1 MLWQAVRLGFP
12 SGVPYLNR
20 RLIGWFPP
28 LLFLGVLFFWP
39 LANILSRGFQGDWV
53 LHLLDLRDWQIT
65 WFTIWQA
72 VLSTLLTLVFAV
84 PGAYLLYRKKFVGV
98 RFVRSLI
105 TIPFMLPTI
114 VVATGFTIFRDVAGV
129 WTNPVLWIVTA
140 HVFLNYSLAVRTI
153 GSFWMSLDLQ
163 TEEAAALSGAGRFRT
178 VWDIS
183 LPQLKPALISAG
195 ASTFLYC
202 TASYG
207 VILVL
212 GGGQVHSLET
222 EIATA
227 ANTLLDLPKA
237 SALAL
242 IQSLLS
248 IVAFGVTQSGGRS
261 NIGIEVGEH
270 DGDVKNLDR
279 RDWLAS
285 LITLPLIA
293 VLILTPMALIV
304 YKTFSE
310 GAGFVGNFANLAGRG
325 TRNLLNLSVLD
336 SMGNSLRN
344 MVISATIAMVIG
356 VFVSY
361 LLAKPASTVS
371 QAVVKRLLDVAFLLP
386 LGISTV
392 VLGFGYLV
400 TFGGYPLPLRETWLV
415 TPLIQSVMAVPIV
428 IRLVYPALIAIER
441 SHIEAA
447 STAGATR
454 WQIWW
459 FIELPMVR
467 FSVYTAAAF
476 AALVSLGEFGASSLL
491 AYGDQATL
499 PTVLYTLISKPGG
512 QNYGMAMAAAT
523 LIIVLTFAVVFLIS
537 RENLQE
543 RRPKRNG
550 LA

>member
-1 MLWQAVRLGFP
+1 MLLLAERAGFR
-12 SGVPYLNR
+12 SGAPCLSR
-20 RLIGWFPP
+20 RLVGWIPP

-39 LANILSRGFQGDWV
+39 LTNILSRGFQGDW
-53 LHLLDLRDWQIT
+53 LFHLLNIRDWQIT

-72 VLSTLLTLVFAV
+72 LVSTALTLIFAI
-84 PGAYLLYRKKFVGV
+84 PGAYILYRKRFVGQRV
-98 RFVRSLI
+98 LRSII

-114 VVATGFTIFRDVAGV
+114 VVATGFTIFRDATHV
-129 WTNPVLWIVTA
+129 WSNPVFWIITA
-140 HVFLNYSLAVRTI
+140 HIFLNYSLAVRTI

-163 TEEAAALSGAGRFRT
+163 TEEAAALAGAGRFRT
-178 VWDIS
+178 VWSIS

-207 VILVL
+207 VMLVL
-212 GGGQVHSLET
+212 GGGQVQSLET

-248 IVAFGVTQSGGRS
+248 VVAFGVTQTGGRA
-261 NIGIEVGEH
+261 NLGIEVGEH
-270 DGDVKNLDR
+270 DGEVKSLDR

-285 LITLPLIA
+285 VITFPLIA
-293 VLILTPMALIV
+293 LLIIAPMSMIVFKAFNEGDGLI
-304 YKTFSE
+304 
-310 GAGFVGNFANLAGRG
+310 GNFVNLTSRG

-336 SMGNSLRN
+336 SIGNSLRN
-344 MVISATIAMVIG
+344 MVISASIALVVGVI
-356 VFVSY
+356 VSY
-361 LLAKPASTVS
+361 LLAVPAKNFKQTV
-371 QAVVKRLLDVAFLLP
+371 VNRILDIAFLLP

-415 TPLIQSVMAVPIV
+415 TPLIQSVMSAPIV
-428 IRLVYPALIAIER
+428 IRLVYPALVSVDR
-441 SHIEAA
+441 SHYEAA
-447 STAGATR
+447 STAGANR
-454 WQIWW
+454 WQVWW
-459 FIELPMVR
+459 FIELPMIR

-512 QNYGMAMAAAT
+512 QNYGMAMAAAS

>member
-1 MLWQAVRLGFP
+1 M
-12 SGVPYLNR
+12 NR
-20 RLIGWFPP
+20 KVVEWFPP

-39 LANILSRGFQGDWV
+39 LTNILSRGFQGDWI

-72 VLSTLLTLVFAV
+72 LVSTALTLLFAI
-84 PGAYLLYRKKFVGV
+84 PAAYILYRK
-98 RFVRSLI
+98 RFAGQRLIRSLI

-114 VVATGFTIFRDVAGV
+114 VVATGFTIFRDAGHL
-129 WTNPVLWIVTA
+129 WSNPTIWIISA

-178 VWDIS
+178 VWSIS
-183 LPQLKPALISAG
+183 LPQLKPAIISAA

-202 TASYG
+202 SASYG

-242 IQSLLS
+242 IQTLLS
-248 IVAFGVTQSGGRS
+248 VVAFGITQTGGRG
-261 NIGIEVGEH
+261 NIGIEIGEH
-270 DGDVKNLDR
+270 DGDVKNLDK

-285 LITLPLIA
+285 LLTFP
-293 VLILTPMALIV
+293 VMLILILAPMSMIV
-304 YKTFSE
+304 FKTFTE
-310 GAGFVGNFANLAGRG
+310 GSGFIGNFANLTGRG
-325 TRNLLNLSVLD
+325 ARNLLNLSVID

-344 MVISATIAMVIG
+344 MLISAAIAMVIG
-356 VFVSY
+356 VAVAY
-361 LLAKPASTVS
+361 LLAIPSKSFRQTLTN
-371 QAVVKRLLDVAFLLP
+371 RILDVLFLLP

-415 TPLIQSVMAVPIV
+415 TPLIQSVMSVPIV
-428 IRLVYPALIAIER
+428 IRLVYPALVSVER
-441 SHIEAA
+441 SHFEAA
-447 STAGATR
+447 ATAGANR

-459 FIELPMVR
+459 FIELPMIR

-476 AALVSLGEFGASSLL
+476 AALVSLGEFGAASLL

-499 PTVLYTLISKPGG
+499 PTVLYSLISKPGG
-512 QNYGMAMAAAT
+512 QNFGMAMAAGT
-523 LIIVLTFAVVFLIS
+523 LIIVLTFAVVFAIS

-543 RRPKRNG
+543 RQPKRNG

>member
-1 MLWQAVRLGFP
+1 LE
-12 SGVPYLNR
+12 
-20 RLIGWFPP
+20 WFPP
-28 LLFLGVLFFWP
+28 IAFLGVLFFWP
-39 LANILSRGFQGDWV
+39 LSNILSRGFQGNW
-53 LHLLDLRDWQIT
+53 LNHLLNIRDLQIT
-65 WFTIWQA
+65 WFTVWQA
-72 VLSTLLTLVFAV
+72 LVSTLITIALAI
-84 PGAYLLYRKKFVGV
+84 PGAYVLYRK
-98 RFVRSLI
+98 RFFGQRAIRSLI

-114 VVATGFTIFRDVAGV
+114 VVATGFTIFRDAGHL
-129 WTNPVLWIVTA
+129 WSNPIFWIITA

-153 GSFWMSLDLQ
+153 GSFWMSLDLK
-163 TEEAAALSGAGRFRT
+163 TEEAAAMSGAGRFRT
-178 VWDIS
+178 LWSIS
-183 LPQLKPALISAG
+183 LPQLRPAVISAA

-202 TASYG
+202 SASYG

-222 EIATA
+222 EIASA

-248 IVAFGVTQSGGRS
+248 VIAFGITQTGGRA

-270 DGDVKNLDR
+270 DGEVKALDK

-285 LITLPLIA
+285 LFTFPVMLLLIVA
-293 VLILTPMALIV
+293 PMALIIF
-304 YKTFSE
+304 KTFTE
-310 GAGFVGNFANLAGRG
+310 GSGFVGNFVNLTGRG
-325 TRNLLNLSVLD
+325 ARNLLNLSVFD
-336 SMGNSLRN
+336 SMANSLRN
-344 MVISATIAMVIG
+344 MVISAAIAMVIG
-356 VFVSY
+356 VAVSY
-361 LLAKPASTVS
+361 LMAIPSKSFAQTLVN
-371 QAVVKRLLDVAFLLP
+371 RILDVAFLLP

-415 TPLIQSVMAVPIV
+415 TPLIQSVMSVPVV
-428 IRLVYPALIAIER
+428 IRLVYPALVSVDR
-441 SHIEAA
+441 SHYEAA
-447 STAGATR
+447 STAGANR

-459 FIELPMVR
+459 LIELPMIR

-476 AALVSLGEFGASSLL
+476 AALVSLGEFGAASLL

-499 PTVLYTLISKPGG
+499 PTVLYALISKPGG
-512 QNYGMAMAAAT
+512 QNYGMAMASAT
-523 LIIVLTFAVVFLIS
+523 LIIVLTFGVVFAIS

-543 RRPKRNG
+543 RQPKRNG

>member
-1 MLWQAVRLGFP
+1 MLLLAERAGFR
-12 SGVPYLNR
+12 SGAPCLSR
-20 RLIGWFPP
+20 RLVGWIPP
-28 LLFLGVLFFWP
+28 LLWLGVLFFWP
-39 LANILSRGFQGDWV
+39 LTNILSRGFQGDW
-53 LHLLDLRDWQIT
+53 LFHLLNIRDWQIT

-72 VLSTLLTLVFAV
+72 LVSTALTLIFAI
-84 PGAYLLYRKKFVGV
+84 PGAYILYRKRFVGQRV
-98 RFVRSLI
+98 LRSII

-114 VVATGFTIFRDVAGV
+114 VVATGFTIFRDATHV
-129 WTNPVLWIVTA
+129 WSNPVFWIITA
-140 HVFLNYSLAVRTI
+140 HIFLNYSLAVRTI

-163 TEEAAALSGAGRFRT
+163 TEEAAALAGAGRFRT
-178 VWDIS
+178 VWSIS

-207 VILVL
+207 VMLVL
-212 GGGQVHSLET
+212 GGGQVQSLET

-248 IVAFGVTQSGGRS
+248 VVAFGVTQTGGRA
-261 NIGIEVGEH
+261 NLGIEVGEH
-270 DGDVKNLDR
+270 DGEVKSLDR

-285 LITLPLIA
+285 VITFPLIA
-293 VLILTPMALIV
+293 LLIIAPMSMIVFKAFNEGDGLI
-304 YKTFSE
+304 
-310 GAGFVGNFANLAGRG
+310 GNFVNLTGRG

-336 SMGNSLRN
+336 SIGNSLRN
-344 MVISATIAMVIG
+344 MVISASIALVVGVI
-356 VFVSY
+356 VSY
-361 LLAKPASTVS
+361 LLAVPAKNFKQTV
-371 QAVVKRLLDVAFLLP
+371 VNRILDIAFLLP

-415 TPLIQSVMAVPIV
+415 TPLIQSVMSVPIV
-428 IRLVYPALIAIER
+428 IRLVYPALVSVDR
-441 SHIEAA
+441 SHYEAA
-447 STAGATR
+447 STAGANR
-454 WQIWW
+454 WQVWW
-459 FIELPMVR
+459 FIELPMIR

>member
-1 MLWQAVRLGFP
+1 MNKKLL
-12 SGVPYLNR
+12 
-20 RLIGWFPP
+20 GWFPP

-39 LANILSRGFQGDWV
+39 LSNILSRGFQGDWV
-53 LHLLDLRDWQIT
+53 FHLLNPRDWAIT
-65 WFTIWQA
+65 WFTVWQA
-72 VLSTLLTLVFAV
+72 LLSTALTLMLAI
-84 PGAYLLYRKKFVGV
+84 PGAYLLYRKKFWGQ
-98 RFVRSLI
+98 RALRSLI

-114 VVATGFTIFRDVAGV
+114 VVATGFTIFRDAGHL
-129 WTNPVLWIVTA
+129 WSNPILWIITA

-153 GSFWMSLDLQ
+153 GSFWMSLDLH
-163 TEEAAALSGAGRFRT
+163 TEEAAALSGAGRLRT
-178 VWDIS
+178 VWSIS
-183 LPQLKPALISAG
+183 LPQLKPAIISAA

-202 TASYG
+202 SASYG

-248 IVAFGVTQSGGRS
+248 VIAFGITQTGGRA

-270 DGDVKNLDR
+270 DGDVKKLDK
-279 RDWLAS
+279 RDWFAS
-285 LITLPLIA
+285 LITFPVIA
-293 VLILTPMALIV
+293 VLIVAPMSLIV
-304 YKTFSE
+304 YKTFAE
-310 GAGFVGNFANLAGRG
+310 GAGFVGNFVNLGGRG
-325 TRNLLNLSVLD
+325 TRNILNLSVID
-336 SMGNSLRN
+336 AMGNSIRN
-344 MVISATIAMVIG
+344 MLISAVIAVVIG
-356 VFVSY
+356 ITVSY
-361 LLAKPASTVS
+361 LLALPTKTFRQTLAIR
-371 QAVVKRLLDVAFLLP
+371 ALDVLFLMP

-415 TPLIQSVMAVPIV
+415 TPLIQSVMSVPIV
-428 IRLVYPALIAIER
+428 IRLVYPALVSVDR
-441 SHIEAA
+441 SHFEAA
-447 STAGATR
+447 ATAGANR

-459 FIELPMVR
+459 FIELPMIR

-476 AALVSLGEFGASSLL
+476 AALVSLGEFGAASLL

-499 PTVLYTLISKPGG
+499 PTVLYSLISKPGG
-512 QNYGMAMAAAT
+512 ENYGMAMAAST
-523 LIIVLTFAVVFLIS
+523 LIIALTFVVVFAIS

-543 RRPKRNG
+543 RQPKRNG

>member
-1 MLWQAVRLGFP
+1 M
-12 SGVPYLNR
+12 NR
-20 RLIGWFPP
+20 RLVEWFPP
-28 LLFLGVLFFWP
+28 IVFLGVLFFWP
-39 LANILSRGFQGDWV
+39 LINILSRGFHGDWV
-53 LHLLDLRDWQIT
+53 LHLLDIRDWQIT

-72 VLSTLLTLVFAV
+72 VVSTLVTLVFAV
-84 PGAYLLYRKKFVGV
+84 PGAYILFRKKFVGQ
-98 RFVRSLI
+98 RALRSLI

-114 VVATGFTIFRDVAGV
+114 VVATGFTIFRDAGHL
-129 WTNPVLWIVTA
+129 WSNPVFWIITA

-178 VWDIS
+178 VWSIS

-248 IVAFGVTQSGGRS
+248 VVAFGVTQSGGRA

-279 RDWLAS
+279 RDWFAS
-285 LITLPLIA
+285 LITFPLIA
-293 VLILTPMALIV
+293 LLIV
-304 YKTFSE
+304 APMSMIIFKAFSE
-310 GAGFVGNFANLAGRG
+310 GSGIIGNLVNLSSQG
-325 TRNLLNLSVLD
+325 TRSLLNISVWD

-344 MVISATIAMVIG
+344 MIISAAIAIVVG
-356 VFVSY
+356 TAVSY
-361 LLAKPASTVS
+361 LLAKPTKNVRQTV
-371 QAVVKRLLDVAFLLP
+371 VNRILDIAFLLP

-415 TPLIQSVMAVPIV
+415 TPLIQSVMSVPIV
-428 IRLVYPALIAIER
+428 IRLVYPALVSVER
-441 SHIEAA
+441 SHYEAA
-447 STAGATR
+447 ATAGANR

-459 FIELPMVR
+459 FIELPMIR

-476 AALVSLGEFGASSLL
+476 AALVSLGEFGAASLL

-523 LIIVLTFAVVFLIS
+523 LIIVMTFAVVFLIS

>member
-1 MLWQAVRLGFP
+1 MNKRLLEW
-12 SGVPYLNR
+12 V
-20 RLIGWFPP
+20 PP

-39 LANILSRGFQGDWV
+39 LSNILSRGFQGDWV
-53 LHLLDLRDWQIT
+53 FHLLDVRDWQIT

-72 VLSTLLTLVFAV
+72 IVSTLLTVGFAI
-84 PGAYLLYRKKFVGV
+84 PAAYVLYRK
-98 RFVRSLI
+98 RFAGQRILRSLI

-114 VVATGFTIFRDVAGV
+114 VVATGFTIFRDAGHL
-129 WTNPVLWIVTA
+129 WSNPVVWIITA

-163 TEEAAALSGAGRFRT
+163 TEEAAALAGAGRLRT
-178 VWDIS
+178 VWSIS
-183 LPQLKPALISAG
+183 LPQLKPALISAA

-202 TASYG
+202 SASYG

-242 IQSLLS
+242 IQTMLS
-248 IVAFGVTQSGGRS
+248 VVAFGITQTGGRA

-270 DGDVKNLDR
+270 DGDVKALDR
-279 RDWLAS
+279 RDWFAS
-285 LITLPLIA
+285 LLTFPLIA
-293 VLILTPMALIV
+293 VLILAPMSLIV
-304 YKTFSE
+304 FKTFTE
-310 GAGFVGNFANLAGRG
+310 GEGFVGNFMNLAGRG
-325 TRNLLNLSVLD
+325 TRNQLNLSVVD
-336 SMGNSLRN
+336 SMGNSIRN
-344 MVISATIAMVIG
+344 MLISGAIALVIG
-356 VFVSY
+356 ILVSY
-361 LLAKPASTVS
+361 LLAIPSKSAKQTFVNR
-371 QAVVKRLLDVAFLLP
+371 VLDVAFLLP

-415 TPLIQSVMAVPIV
+415 TPLIQSVMSVPIV
-428 IRLVYPALIAIER
+428 IRLVYPALVSVER
-441 SHIEAA
+441 SHFEAA
-447 STAGATR
+447 ATAGANR

-459 FIELPMVR
+459 FIELPMIR

-476 AALVSLGEFGASSLL
+476 AALVSLGEFGAASLL
-491 AYGDQATL
+491 AYGDQTTL

-523 LIIVLTFAVVFLIS
+523 LIIGLTFAVVFAIS

>member
-1 MLWQAVRLGFP
+1 MSRLAVRAG
-12 SGVPYLNR
+12 SSRGAACLNK
-20 RLIGWFPP
+20 RLVQWFPP

-39 LANILSRGFQGDWV
+39 LSNILSRGFQGDWV
-53 LHLLDLRDWQIT
+53 FHLLDFRDLQIT

-72 VLSTLLTLVFAV
+72 LVSTAVTLTFAI
-84 PGAYLLYRKKFVGV
+84 PGAYILYRK
-98 RFVRSLI
+98 RFFGQRVLRSLI

-114 VVATGFTIFRDVAGV
+114 VVATGFTIFRDAGNFGS
-129 WTNPVLWIVTA
+129 NPVFWIITA

-163 TEEAAALSGAGRFRT
+163 TEEAAALAGAGRLRT
-178 VWDIS
+178 VWSIS
-183 LPQLKPALISAG
+183 LPQLKPAIISAA

-202 TASYG
+202 SASYG

-242 IQSLLS
+242 IQTLLS
-248 IVAFGVTQSGGRS
+248 VIAFGITQTGGRA
-261 NIGIEVGEH
+261 NIGIEIGEH
-270 DGDVKNLDR
+270 DGQVKNLDK
-279 RDWLAS
+279 RDWFAS
-285 LITLPLIA
+285 IVTFPLML
-293 VLILTPMALIV
+293 VLIVAPMSMIIF
-304 YKTFSE
+304 KTFTE
-310 GAGFVGNFANLAGRG
+310 GDGLVGNFINLTGRG
-325 TRNLLNLSVLD
+325 TRNLLNLSVVD
-336 SMGNSLRN
+336 AAGNSLRN
-344 MVISATIAMVIG
+344 MLIAGAIALLVG

-361 LLAKPASTVS
+361 LLALPSNGFKQTLMI
-371 QAVVKRLLDVAFLLP
+371 RILDVLFLLP

-415 TPLIQSVMAVPIV
+415 TPLIQAVMSVPIV
-428 IRLVYPALIAIER
+428 IRLVYPALVSVER

-459 FIELPMVR
+459 FIELPMIR

-476 AALVSLGEFGASSLL
+476 AALVSLGEFGAASLL

-499 PTVLYTLISKPGG
+499 PTVLYSLISKPGG
-512 QNYGMAMAAAT
+512 ENYGMAMAAGT
-523 LIIVLTFAVVFLIS
+523 LIILLTFVVVFLIS

-543 RRPKRNG
+543 RQPKRNG

>member
-1 MLWQAVRLGFP
+1 LSKKL
-12 SGVPYLNR
+12 L
-20 RLIGWFPP
+20 GWFPP

-39 LANILSRGFQGDWV
+39 LSNILSRGFQGDWV
-53 LHLLDLRDWQIT
+53 LHLLNPRDWSIT
-65 WFTIWQA
+65 WFTVWQA
-72 VLSTLLTLVFAV
+72 LLSTALTLVLAI
-84 PGAYLLYRKKFVGV
+84 PGAYLLYRKKFWGQ
-98 RFVRSLI
+98 RALRSLI

-114 VVATGFTIFRDVAGV
+114 VVATGFTIFRDAGHL
-129 WTNPVLWIVTA
+129 WSNPILWIIAA

-163 TEEAAALSGAGRFRT
+163 TEEAAAMAGAGRLRT
-178 VWDIS
+178 VWSIS

-248 IVAFGVTQSGGRS
+248 VIAFGITQTGGRA

-270 DGDVKNLDR
+270 DGDVKRLDK
-279 RDWLAS
+279 RDWFAS
-285 LITLPLIA
+285 LISFPVIA
-293 VLILTPMALIV
+293 ILILAPMSMIV
-304 YKTFSE
+304 YKTFAE
-310 GAGFVGNFANLAGRG
+310 GSGFVGNFVNLGGRG
-325 TRNLLNLSVLD
+325 TRNILNLSVID
-336 SMGNSLRN
+336 AMGNSIRN
-344 MVISATIAMVIG
+344 MLISAAIAMVIG
-356 VFVSY
+356 ITVSY
-361 LLAKPASTVS
+361 LLALPTKTFK
-371 QAVVKRLLDVAFLLP
+371 QTLAVRVLDVMFLLP

-415 TPLIQSVMAVPIV
+415 TPLIQSVMSVPIV
-428 IRLVYPALIAIER
+428 IRLVYPALVSVDR
-441 SHIEAA
+441 SHYEAA
-447 STAGATR
+447 ATGGANR

-459 FIELPMVR
+459 FIELPMIR

-476 AALVSLGEFGASSLL
+476 AALVSLGEFGAASLL

-499 PTVLYTLISKPGG
+499 PTVLYSLISKPGG
-512 QNYGMAMAAAT
+512 ENYGMAMAAST
-523 LIIVLTFAVVFLIS
+523 LIIAMTFVVVFAIS
-537 RENLQE
+537 LENLQE

>member
-1 MLWQAVRLGFP
+1 M
-12 SGVPYLNR
+12 NR

-28 LLFLGVLFFWP
+28 LVFLGVLFFWP
-39 LANILSRGFQGDWV
+39 LANILSRGFQGDWL

-261 NIGIEVGEH
+261 NIGIELGEH

-285 LITLPLIA
+285 LITWPLIA

-371 QAVVKRLLDVAFLLP
+371 QAVVKRLLDIAFLLP

-523 LIIVLTFAVVFLIS
+523 LIIVLTFAVIFLIS

-543 RRPKRNG
+543 RQPKRNG

>member
-1 MLWQAVRLGFP
+1 MNKRL
-12 SGVPYLNR
+12 VQWL
-20 RLIGWFPP
+20 PP

-39 LANILSRGFQGDWV
+39 LSNILSRGFQGDWV
-53 LHLLDLRDWQIT
+53 FHLLDLRDLQIT

-72 VLSTLLTLVFAV
+72 LVSTAVTLIFAI
-84 PGAYLLYRKKFVGV
+84 PGAYILYRK
-98 RFVRSLI
+98 RFDGQRVLRSVI

-114 VVATGFTIFRDVAGV
+114 VVATGFTIFRDAGHL
-129 WTNPVLWIVTA
+129 WSNPVFWIIAA

-163 TEEAAALSGAGRFRT
+163 TEEAAALAGAGRFRT
-178 VWDIS
+178 VWSIS
-183 LPQLKPALISAG
+183 LPQLKPAIISAA

-202 TASYG
+202 SASYG

-237 SALAL
+237 SALAM
-242 IQSLLS
+242 IQTLLS
-248 IVAFGVTQSGGRS
+248 VIAFGITQTGGRA
-261 NIGIEVGEH
+261 NIGIEIGEH
-270 DGDVKNLDR
+270 DGEVKNLDK
-279 RDWLAS
+279 RDWFAS
-285 LITLPLIA
+285 LLTFPVML
-293 VLILTPMALIV
+293 VLIVAPMSMIIF
-304 YKTFSE
+304 KTFTE
-310 GAGFVGNFANLAGRG
+310 GAGFVGNFVNLTGRG
-325 TRNLLNLSVLD
+325 ARNLLNLSVVD
-336 SMGNSLRN
+336 AMGNSLRN
-344 MVISATIAMVIG
+344 MLISGVIALVIG

-361 LLAKPASTVS
+361 LLAIPSKGFKQTLVN
-371 QAVVKRLLDVAFLLP
+371 RILDVMFLLP

-392 VLGFGYLV
+392 VLGFGYLI

-415 TPLIQSVMAVPIV
+415 TPLIQAVMSVPIV
-428 IRLVYPALIAIER
+428 IRLVYPALVSVER
-441 SHIEAA
+441 SHFEAA
-447 STAGATR
+447 STAGANR

-459 FIELPMVR
+459 FIELPMIR

-476 AALVSLGEFGASSLL
+476 AALVSLGEFGAASLL

-499 PTVLYTLISKPGG
+499 PTVLYSLISKPGG
-512 QNYGMAMAAAT
+512 ENYGMAMAAGT

>member
-1 MLWQAVRLGFP
+1 
-12 SGVPYLNR
+12 VPYLSKK
-20 RLIGWFPP
+20 LVEWFPP

-39 LANILSRGFQGDWV
+39 LTNILSRGFQGDWV
-53 LHLLDLRDWQIT
+53 LHLLDIRDWQIT

-72 VLSTLLTLVFAV
+72 VLSTALTLVFAI
-84 PGAYLLYRKKFVGV
+84 PGAYLLYRKKFLGQ
-98 RFVRSLI
+98 RAIRSLI

-114 VVATGFTIFRDVAGV
+114 VVATGFTIFRDAGHL
-129 WTNPVLWIVTA
+129 WSNPIFWIITA

-163 TEEAAALSGAGRFRT
+163 TEEAAALAGAGRFRT
-178 VWDIS
+178 VWSIS

-248 IVAFGVTQSGGRS
+248 VVAFGVTQTGGRA

-285 LITLPLIA
+285 LITFPLIG
-293 VLILTPMALIV
+293 VLIVAPMSLIFF
-304 YKTFSE
+304 KAFTE
-310 GAGFVGNFANLAGRG
+310 GDGLIGNFVNLTGRG
-325 TRNLLNLSVLD
+325 TRNLLNLSVID

-344 MVISATIAMVIG
+344 MLISATIALVIG
-356 VFVSY
+356 VVVSY
-361 LLAKPASTVS
+361 LLAMPTKNFREVLSN
-371 QAVVKRLLDVAFLLP
+371 RILDIAFLLP

-400 TFGGYPLPLRETWLV
+400 TFGGYPLPLRETWV
-415 TPLIQSVMAVPIV
+415 ITPLIQSVMSVPIV
-428 IRLVYPALIAIER
+428 IRLVYPALVSVER
-441 SHIEAA
+441 SHYEAA
-447 STAGATR
+447 ATAGASR

-459 FIELPMVR
+459 FIELPMIR

-476 AALVSLGEFGASSLL
+476 AALVSLGDFGASSLL
-491 AYGDQATL
+491 AYGDQATM
-499 PTVLYTLISKPGG
+499 PTVLFTLISKPGG

-523 LIIVLTFAVVFLIS
+523 LIIVLTFLVVFLIS

-543 RRPKRNG
+543 RQPKRNG

>member
-1 MLWQAVRLGFP
+1 MNKKLL
-12 SGVPYLNR
+12 
-20 RLIGWFPP
+20 GWFPP

-39 LANILSRGFQGDWV
+39 LSNILSRGFQGDWV
-53 LHLLDLRDWQIT
+53 FHLLNPRDWSIT
-65 WFTIWQA
+65 WFTVWQA
-72 VLSTLLTLVFAV
+72 LLSTALTLVLAI
-84 PGAYLLYRKKFVGV
+84 PGAYLLYRKKFWGQ
-98 RFVRSLI
+98 RAIRSLI

-114 VVATGFTIFRDVAGV
+114 VVATGFTIFRDAGHL
-129 WTNPVLWIVTA
+129 WSNPILWIITA

-153 GSFWMSLDLQ
+153 GSFWMSLDLR
-163 TEEAAALSGAGRFRT
+163 TEEAAALSGAGRLRT
-178 VWDIS
+178 VWSIS
-183 LPQLKPALISAG
+183 LPQLKPAIISAA

-202 TASYG
+202 SASYG

-248 IVAFGVTQSGGRS
+248 VIAFGITQTGGRA

-270 DGDVKNLDR
+270 DGDVKKLDQ
-279 RDWLAS
+279 RDWFAS
-285 LITLPLIA
+285 LITFPVIA
-293 VLILTPMALIV
+293 VLILAPMSLIV
-304 YKTFSE
+304 YKTFAE
-310 GAGFVGNFANLAGRG
+310 GAGFVGNFVNLGGRG
-325 TRNLLNLSVLD
+325 TRNILNLSVID
-336 SMGNSLRN
+336 AMGNSIRN
-344 MVISATIAMVIG
+344 MLISAVIAVVIG
-356 VFVSY
+356 ITVSY
-361 LLAKPASTVS
+361 LLALPTKTFKQTLAIR
-371 QAVVKRLLDVAFLLP
+371 ALDVLFLMP

-415 TPLIQSVMAVPIV
+415 TPLIQSVMSVPIV
-428 IRLVYPALIAIER
+428 IRLVYPALVSVDR
-441 SHIEAA
+441 SHFEAA
-447 STAGATR
+447 ATAGANR

-459 FIELPMVR
+459 FIELPMIR

-476 AALVSLGEFGASSLL
+476 AALVSLGEFGAASLL

-499 PTVLYTLISKPGG
+499 PTVLYSLISKPGG
-512 QNYGMAMAAAT
+512 ENYGMAMAAST
-523 LIIVLTFAVVFLIS
+523 LIIALTFVVVFAIS

-543 RRPKRNG
+543 RQPKRNG

>member
-1 MLWQAVRLGFP
+1 MNKRL
-12 SGVPYLNR
+12 V
-20 RLIGWFPP
+20 GWIAP

-39 LANILSRGFQGDWV
+39 LTNILSRGFQGNWM
-53 LHLLDLRDWQIT
+53 LHLLDIRDWQIT
-65 WFTIWQA
+65 WFTVWQA
-72 VLSTLLTLVFAV
+72 LVSTIVTLALAI
-84 PGAYLLYRKKFVGV
+84 PGAYVLYRK
-98 RFVRSLI
+98 RFAGQRALRSLI

-114 VVATGFTIFRDVAGV
+114 VVATGFTIFRDASHL
-129 WTNPVLWIVTA
+129 WSDPVFWIITA

-163 TEEAAALSGAGRFRT
+163 TEEAAALAGAGRLRT
-178 VWDIS
+178 VWSIS
-183 LPQLKPALISAG
+183 LPQLKPALISAA

-242 IQSLLS
+242 IQTLLS
-248 IVAFGVTQSGGRS
+248 VVAFGVSQTGGRA

-270 DGDVKNLDR
+270 DGDVKPLDR
-279 RDWLAS
+279 RDWFAS
-285 LITLPLIA
+285 IVTFPVI
-293 VLILTPMALIV
+293 LILIIAPMSMIIF
-304 YKTFSE
+304 KTFSE
-310 GAGFVGNFANLAGRG
+310 GEGFVGNFVNLTGRG
-325 TRNLLNLSVLD
+325 ARNLLNLSVID
-336 SMGNSLRN
+336 SIGNSLRN
-344 MVISATIAMVIG
+344 MVISGVIALVIG
-356 VFVSY
+356 VTVAY
-361 LLAKPASTVS
+361 LLAIPANNFR
-371 QAVVKRLLDVAFLLP
+371 QNFINRILDVTFLLP

-415 TPLIQSVMAVPIV
+415 TPLIQSVMSVPIV
-428 IRLVYPALIAIER
+428 VRLVYPALAALDR
-441 SHIEAA
+441 SHFEAA

-459 FIELPMVR
+459 LVELPMVR

-476 AALVSLGEFGASSLL
+476 AALVSLGEFGAASLL

-499 PTVLYTLISKPGG
+499 PTVLYSLISKPGG
-512 QNYGMAMAAAT
+512 ENYGMAMASGT
-523 LIIVLTFAVVFLIS
+523 LIIVMTFAVVFLIS

>member
-1 MLWQAVRLGFP
+1 MLLLAERAGFR
-12 SGVPYLNR
+12 SGAPCLSR
-20 RLIGWFPP
+20 RLVGWIPP

-39 LANILSRGFQGDWV
+39 LTNILSRGFQGDW
-53 LHLLDLRDWQIT
+53 LFHLLNIRDWQIT

-72 VLSTLLTLVFAV
+72 LVSTALTLIFAI
-84 PGAYLLYRKKFVGV
+84 PGAYILYRKRFVGQRV
-98 RFVRSLI
+98 LRSII

-114 VVATGFTIFRDVAGV
+114 VVATGFTIFRDATHV
-129 WTNPVLWIVTA
+129 WSNPVFWIITA
-140 HVFLNYSLAVRTI
+140 HIFLNYSLAVRTI

-163 TEEAAALSGAGRFRT
+163 TEEAAALAGAGRFRT
-178 VWDIS
+178 VWSIS

-207 VILVL
+207 VMLVL
-212 GGGQVHSLET
+212 GGGQVQSLET

-248 IVAFGVTQSGGRS
+248 VVAFGVTQTGGRA
-261 NIGIEVGEH
+261 NLGIEVGEH
-270 DGDVKNLDR
+270 DGEVKSLDR

-285 LITLPLIA
+285 VITFPLIA
-293 VLILTPMALIV
+293 LLIIAPMSMIVFKAFNEGDGLI
-304 YKTFSE
+304 
-310 GAGFVGNFANLAGRG
+310 GNFVNLTGRG

-336 SMGNSLRN
+336 SIGNSLRN
-344 MVISATIAMVIG
+344 MVISASIALVVGVI
-356 VFVSY
+356 VSY
-361 LLAKPASTVS
+361 LLAVPAKNFKQTV
-371 QAVVKRLLDVAFLLP
+371 VNRILDIAFLLP

-415 TPLIQSVMAVPIV
+415 TPLIQSVMSAPIV
-428 IRLVYPALIAIER
+428 IRLVYPALVSVDR
-441 SHIEAA
+441 SHYEAA
-447 STAGATR
+447 STAGANR
-454 WQIWW
+454 WQVWW
-459 FIELPMVR
+459 FIELPMIR

-512 QNYGMAMAAAT
+512 QNYGMAMAAAS

>member
-1 MLWQAVRLGFP
+1 M
-12 SGVPYLNR
+12 NR
-20 RLIGWFPP
+20 RFVEWFPP
-28 LLFLGVLFFWP
+28 IAFLGVLFFWP
-39 LANILSRGFQGDWV
+39 LSNILSRGFQGNWA
-53 LHLLDLRDWQIT
+53 LHLLNIRDWQIT
-65 WFTIWQA
+65 WFTVWQA
-72 VLSTLLTLVFAV
+72 LVSTALTIALAI
-84 PGAYLLYRKKFVGV
+84 PGAYVLYRKHFVGQ
-98 RFVRSLI
+98 RAIRSLI

-114 VVATGFTIFRDVAGV
+114 VVATGFTIFRDAGHF
-129 WTNPVLWIVTA
+129 WSNPVFWIITA

-163 TEEAAALSGAGRFRT
+163 TEEAAAMSGAGRFRT
-178 VWDIS
+178 VWSIS
-183 LPQLKPALISAG
+183 LPQLKPALISAA

-202 TASYG
+202 SASYG

-248 IVAFGVTQSGGRS
+248 VIAFGITQTGGRA

-270 DGDVKNLDR
+270 DGDVKVLDR
-279 RDWLAS
+279 RDWLA
-285 LITLPLIA
+285 TL
-293 VLILTPMALIV
+293 LTFPVMLLLIV
-304 YKTFSE
+304 APMSMIIFKTFTE
-310 GAGFVGNFANLAGRG
+310 GAGFVGNFINLTGRG
-325 TRNLLNLSVLD
+325 ARNLLNLSVLD

-344 MVISATIAMVIG
+344 MLISAAIAMVIG
-356 VFVSY
+356 VAVSY
-361 LLAKPASTVS
+361 LM
-371 QAVVKRLLDVAFLLP
+371 AVPTKSFAQTLVNRILDVAFLLP

-415 TPLIQSVMAVPIV
+415 TPLIQSVMSVPIV
-428 IRLVYPALIAIER
+428 IRLVYPALVSIDR
-441 SHIEAA
+441 SHVEAA
-447 STAGATR
+447 ATAGASR

-459 FIELPMVR
+459 FIELPMIR

-476 AALVSLGEFGASSLL
+476 AALVSLGEFGAASLL

-499 PTVLYTLISKPGG
+499 PTVLYALISKPGG
-512 QNYGMAMAAAT
+512 QNYGMAMASTT
-523 LIIVLTFAVVFLIS
+523 LIIVLTFAVVFAIS

-543 RRPKRNG
+543 RQPKRNG